1 MGFTCSSS
9 KLSMCYPTSYAVTNE
24 VENTDSDQTLAG
36 RPFAL
41 TRRQTMDM
49 YSSASKEAL
58 NTKGRFEEARSAEAT
73 VLAIP
78 KMEKAKSRATMEASE
93 KAQMMVELEGSKLK

>member
-9 KLSMCYPTSYAVTNE
+9 KL
-24 VENTDSDQTLAG
+24 
-36 RPFAL
+36 
-41 TRRQTMDM
+41 
-49 YSSASKEAL
+49 
-58 NTKGRFEEARSAEAT
+58 RSAEAT